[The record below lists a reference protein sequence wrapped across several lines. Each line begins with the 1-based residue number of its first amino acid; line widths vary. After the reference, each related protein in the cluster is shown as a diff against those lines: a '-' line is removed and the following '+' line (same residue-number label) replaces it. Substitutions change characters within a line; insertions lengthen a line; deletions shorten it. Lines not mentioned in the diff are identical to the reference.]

1 MDSTSPTTASMKV
14 FDVPELLET
23 IIAFLPDRDIYNHA
37 QQVSRLWKATIFA
50 SPRLLRRSWQRK
62 SNKPAISPSA
72 FAE

>member
-23 IIAFLPDRDIYNHA
+23 IIAFLPHRDIYNHA